1 MVPGHLGVAP
11 GVHAPRLVTALLAVA
26 LGVSA
31 CGEGGAATA
40 QPTAEP
46 TAEPAGQPSA
56 ADAHPLDFASTTTT
70 GEAFDGAELVGEDV
84 VLWFWAPWC
93 TVCRSEAP
101 QVEAAAEQLD
111 GQVRVVGVASSGSLV
126 DMQAFVAETGS
137 ADLTHVADVPGE
149 VWARFG
155 VVTQPTFV
163 FVDDDGRTQTVPGGL
178 PQAALVD
185 AMEQLADA

>member
-1 MVPGHLGVAP
+1 MVPGDHGVAS
-11 GVHAPRLVTALLAVA
+11 GVRASLLVTALLAGA
-26 LGVSA
+26 LGVSG
-31 CGEGGAATA
+31 CGDGADATA
-40 QPTAEP
+40 QPSVQA
-46 TAEPAGQPSA
+46 AG
-56 ADAHPLDFASTTTT
+56 ADEHPLDFASTTTT
-70 GEAFDGAELVGEDV
+70 GEAFDGAELVGDDV

-101 QVEAAAEQLD
+101 QVEAAAELLD
-111 GQVRVVGVASSGSLV
+111 GRVRVVGVASSGSLE
-126 DMQAFVAETGS
+126 DMQAFVTETGS
-137 ADLTHVADVPGE
+137 GDLTHVADVPGE

-178 PQAALVD
+178 PQASLVD

>member
-1 MVPGHLGVAP
+1 M
-11 GVHAPRLVTALLAVA
+11 
-26 LGVSA
+26 
-31 CGEGGAATA
+31 EFAA
-40 QPTAEP
+40 
-46 TAEPAGQPSA
+46 
-56 ADAHPLDFASTTTT
+56 TTTT
-70 GEAFDGAELVGEDV
+70 GGAFDGAALVGDDV

-93 TVCRSEAP
+93 TACRAEAP
-101 QVEAAAEQLD
+101 QVEAAAARLD
-111 GQVRVVGVASSGSLV
+111 GRVQVVGVASSGSLE
-126 DMQAFVAETGS
+126 DMRAFVAETG
-137 ADLTHVADVPGE
+137 ADGLTHVADVPGE

>member
-1 MVPGHLGVAP
+1 MVPGHLRVAP
-11 GVHAPRLVTALLAVA
+11 GVHAPRLVTALLAAA

-40 QPTAEP
+40 QPTAGP
-46 TAEPAGQPSA
+46 TGQPAA
-56 ADAHPLDFASTTTT
+56 ADEHPLDFASTTTT
-70 GEAFDGAELVGEDV
+70 GEAFDGAELVGDDV

-111 GQVRVVGVASSGSLV
+111 GQVRVVGVASSGSLE
-126 DMQAFVAETGS
+126 DMQAFVAETVS